1 MSGITFAQ
9 VSAVADQLVSEG
21 SEVSINIIRAK
32 LGTGSPNTVQ
42 KHLKAWREKSP
53 QPCAVSVAISQT
65 LNSALVNELIS
76 IAAASRAEV
85 ERKLIQAEADVAAL
99 SQGGDRLE
107 QERDELKQRLLEM
120 TTDRDTILGKATQ
133 QEIDVAMLSERL
145 EREQSER
152 SDVQVQLAMEKL
164 KLTDLQKRDVDQAAD
179 IQRQAELIQVEAKA
193 RITAE
198 QIAAVLA
205 TKLDHS
211 VALTAKAEASTA
223 TLSKQL
229 ADTTSEL
236 QAARGQLQILHTENL
251 ALGQKFYQS
260 HLATQEA
267 VSELRH
273 SDRLASELR
282 GRLDALME
290 RSKDVQAKETTS
302 AVKQPNQAGAE
313 PPDRLGASQDTPKSA
328 LPIHNA
334 HNAVAATA

>member
-53 QPCAVSVAISQT
+53 QPCAVSVAISPS
-65 LNSALVNELIS
+65 LNNALVNELIS

-99 SQGGDRLE
+99 SQGGDLLE

-133 QEIDVAMLSERL
+133 QEVDVAMLSERL

-152 SDVQVQLAMEKL
+152 SNVQVQLAMEKL
-164 KLTDLQKRDVDQAAD
+164 KLTDLQKRDVDQEAE
-179 IQRQAELIQVEAKA
+179 IQRQADLIQVEAKA

-205 TKLDHS
+205 TKLEHS

-236 QAARGQLQILHTENL
+236 QAARSQMQILQNEHS
-251 ALGQKFYQS
+251 ALSQKLHRSQ
-260 HLATQEA
+260 LETQEA
-267 VSELRH
+267 VGAAKQA
-273 SDRLASELR
+273 DRAAAELR
-282 GRLDALME
+282 GRLDALLE
-290 RSKDVQAKETTS
+290 RSKEDQTRESASAAKQADRVDATEYRD
-302 AVKQPNQAGAE
+302 PQAPMRERSLEG
-313 PPDRLGASQDTPKSA
+313 LTLK
-328 LPIHNA
+328 
-334 HNAVAATA
+334 